1 MRRLLSSFSSKPV
14 TPDHGRQSGRCRRR
28 RPPRQHSLL
37 MRCSYPS
44 SSAGTFPFH
53 RERKLLSLS
62 CTARERPPPKWSCCC
77 WRCYCCGH
85 YYFRRRCCCGD
96 YYYAASSVSQCCC
109 CCCCQWSGRCSRHS
123 WCRRPGGECPPV
135 ELLRRWSV
143 LKREKKR
150 LTN

>member
-1 MRRLLSSFSSKPV
+1 MRRLLSSFSSKSV
-14 TPDHGRQSGRCRRR
+14 TPDHGRQSGRCRRRR

-37 MRCSYPS
+37 MRCSYSS

-109 CCCCQWSGRCSRHS
+109 CCCCRWSGRCSRHW

-143 LKREKKR
+143 LKRQKR
-150 LTN
+150 D